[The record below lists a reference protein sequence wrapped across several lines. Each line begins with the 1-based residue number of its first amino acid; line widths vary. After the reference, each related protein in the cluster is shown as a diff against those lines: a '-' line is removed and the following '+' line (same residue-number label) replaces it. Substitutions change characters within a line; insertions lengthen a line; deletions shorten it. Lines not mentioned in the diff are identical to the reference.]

1 VSRRVAELQVLL
13 EGVDLPA
20 SKDELLRHARQE
32 KGDAAAIAL
41 LEALPDREYVTI
53 DEVAEALEP
62 VQPPRGPTE
71 PDQPRAESGLPP
83 GGPSYTEP
91 SPAPGA
97 VRERGPEA

>member
-1 VSRRVAELQVLL
+1 VSRRIAELQVLL
-13 EGVDLPA
+13 EGVALPA
-20 SKDELLRHARQE
+20 SKDELLRHSRKE

-41 LEALPDREYVTI
+41 LQALPDREYGTI

-71 PDQPRAESGLPP
+71 PDQPHAESGLPP

-91 SPAPGA
+91 SPEPGA